1 MSNRDLNNK
10 INNLIIKLNKIET
23 YLEKKNV
30 GTKKFNSI
38 ESYLE
43 KENDVSKKFNHLEIN
58 FKTLKKN
65 KKLDSS
71 LNNKDLE
78 NIIEDLM
85 DVFGDIDDSLEGGL
99 EFAGE
104 ALNTNVPKEKQ
115 PEFVKFF
122 IFLIPVYLRWVKLN
136 SDYKARTYKM
146 VDVAIARNLSAKEAK
161 EDEKV
166 NKPQYKDLIPM
177 FIISILTYFSIGD
190 YNKFFTTLL
199 DTFSPS

>member
-43 KENDVSKKFNHLEIN
+43 KENDVSKKFNHLERK

-71 LNNKDLE
+71 LNNKDL
-78 NIIEDLM
+78 
-85 DVFGDIDDSLEGGL
+85 
-99 EFAGE
+99 
-104 ALNTNVPKEKQ
+104 
-115 PEFVKFF
+115 
-122 IFLIPVYLRWVKLN
+122 
-136 SDYKARTYKM
+136 
-146 VDVAIARNLSAKEAK
+146 
-161 EDEKV
+161 
-166 NKPQYKDLIPM
+166 
-177 FIISILTYFSIGD
+177 
-190 YNKFFTTLL
+190 
-199 DTFSPS
+199 